1 MQWKWNNS
9 GMLNSNLLHDILYFC
24 FFPNGCLAA
33 RLAKFIF
40 PWQPAWQ
47 PGWFRKIICGM
58 TYPSPSSFSSPISII
73 IHVIVKVSIQPVP
86 ALSSPL
92 LLINKVVILA
102 VSLLYFHHLNHHN
115 VHQQPQNDSWNT
127 LKTFTIP
134 FPETCPEIFSILLP
148 GTYSYFCDNTFGTF
162 LKVFLQTCF
171 IHFWTESPS
180 NILRKADVGEQTDS
194 NIISGFGNEK
204 ILLIITWS

>member
-127 LKTFTIP
+127 LRTFTIP
-134 FPETCPEIFSILLP
+134 FPETCSQCFLYCFLEHIPIFATIRLGP
-148 GTYSYFCDNTFGTF
+148 FWKYFYKHDSYFFGQS
-162 LKVFLQTCF
+162 L
-171 IHFWTESPS
+171 P
-180 NILRKADVGEQTDS
+180 A
-194 NIISGFGNEK
+194 ISWGRQMLENRLTV
-204 ILLIITWS
+204 I